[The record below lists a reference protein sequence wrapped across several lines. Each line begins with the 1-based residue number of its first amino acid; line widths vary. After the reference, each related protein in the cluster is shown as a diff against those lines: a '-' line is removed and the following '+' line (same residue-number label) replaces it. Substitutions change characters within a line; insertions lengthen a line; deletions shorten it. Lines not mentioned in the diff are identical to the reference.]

1 MESFGPR
8 PTGKPPE
15 EVTLVGKM
23 IPMDEIDQPIF
34 LRIGKGEDY
43 FMPLFSSSE
52 GLSAFMADVLIR
64 VSNVRRIY
72 DGAEFL
78 SGLPVAYRGA
88 RLRVILDPRFTPE
101 KTIRFLELQ
110 LD

>member
-1 MESFGPR
+1 MEDFDPR

-15 EVTLVGKM
+15 EVTLVGKL
-23 IPMDEIDQPIF
+23 IPMDAYQPIF
-34 LRIGKGEDY
+34 LRIGNSEDY

-52 GLSAFMADVLIR
+52 GLSAFMAELSIP
-64 VSNVRRIY
+64 VSNVKRIY

>member
-1 MESFGPR
+1 MEYFDPR

-23 IPMDEIDQPIF
+23 IPMDEIEQPIF
-34 LRIGKGEDY
+34 LRIGDGADY

-52 GLSAFMADVLIR
+52 GLSEFMDELSIP
-64 VSNVRRIY
+64 VSNVKRIY